1 MSGLTIPLADAEATT
16 RLGAALAPLMGQGEA
31 LLLYGPLGMGK
42 STLARGLI
50 RAITTPDEDVPSP
63 TFTLVQLYDSD
74 PPVAHFDLYRLTRP
88 EEAVEIGLDVAD
100 AALRTRA
107 TQSAPRLRAAYNTVV
122 QRVASTTLPGMAPDV
137 ERLVAQL
144 QAVTNAT
151 LGRAGARLLIGTVL
165 VV

>member
-1 MSGLTIPLADAEATT
+1 MDRRALLGLAAVAVSVPPAAAASGGG
-16 RLGAALAPLMGQGEA
+16 GAAPQATFMRLPTATGSVSGA
-31 LLLYGPLGMGK
+31 NG
-42 STLARGLI
+42 R
-50 RAITTPDEDVPSP
+50 RAVMS
-63 TFTLVQLYDSD
+63 
-74 PPVAHFDLYRLTRP
+74 
-88 EEAVEIGLDVAD
+88 VEIGLDVAD

-144 QAVTNAT
+144 QAATNAT